1 MGTNIKK
8 LREARYLTLE
18 YVADKIGVTEIEMK
32 RIEKRWDDPSPII
45 ARDLAVLLN
54 CNVHEL
60 TGIKPQPQ
68 EWTSW
73 PYALSDVGGDEFGGV
88 YLNISGKEFEFAIS
102 ERQSE
107 RIIRQMRELGYL
119 EKPHQK
125 PWIITET
132 LCGRFLHI
140 NPAAVRSITLRHD
153 DEEATPYY
161 AHPEVY
167 LALLEYDYNHE
178 RGPVLQ
184 AQIEKALS
192 LEGVEGDVIEDQQRV
207 LILYVDGS
215 ADHRYLNDPSIATAL
230 LSLDAQSYDLSPIS
244 FLHVEREG
252 GYVNGW
258 VNMAQVAMLSIPMER
273 YQRLTA
279 PE

>member
-1 MGTNIKK
+1 MGTNITK
-8 LREARYLTLE
+8 LREARHLTLE
-18 YVADKIGVTEIEMK
+18 YVANKLGVTEIELK
-32 RIEKRWDDPSPII
+32 RIEKRWDNPSPII

-54 CNVHEL
+54 CNVYEL
-60 TGIKPQPQ
+60 IGIKPQPE
-68 EWTSW
+68 EWADW
-73 PYALSDVGGDEFGGV
+73 PYAISDVDGDEFGGI
-88 YLNISGKEFEFAIS
+88 YMNIAGKDFEYAIS
-102 ERQSE
+102 DRQSE
-107 RIIRQMRELGYL
+107 RITRQMRELGCL

-125 PWIITET
+125 PWINTET

-140 NPAAVRSITLRHD
+140 NPAAVRSITLKHD
-153 DEEATPYY
+153 DDEATPYY

-167 LALLEYDYNHE
+167 LALLEYDCGHD
-178 RGPVLQ
+178 RGPVLE

-192 LEGVEGDVIEDQQRV
+192 LVEGEGNATEDQQRL

-215 ADHRYLNDPSIATAL
+215 EDHRYLNDPWIATAL
-230 LSLDAQSYDLSPIS
+230 LSLDAQSYDLSPIT

-258 VNMAQVAMLSIPMER
+258 INMAHVAMLSIPMER